1 MKISY
6 WTTELY
12 TKVPFGISRETKTKV
27 SNLFIQIEEGIG
39 EAAPCPYFG
48 DALKSTIVEISDVLN
63 SFEEEFFE
71 VEEIMAQISKVT
83 KSQVIKAAVD
93 IALHDLI
100 GKRLNLPLYRLLGL
114 SNKRAPQSSFTI
126 GLASLEE
133 MIEKTKAALEYPILK
148 IKLGGKQVDDI
159 EVMRKIREIAPNK
172 TIRVDCNG
180 GWTLAEALKKIPIL
194 AKLGIEFVEQPL
206 PAEDVSGLKTL
217 FKKTKLPIILDES
230 VKTSSDVPKVI
241 GLCHGINVKLM
252 KTGGIREAI
261 RTIHTARAHGLKIMI
276 GSMLESSVAITAGG
290 HISPLAD
297 YADLDGNIL
306 LANDPYTGLK
316 LEDGWIKLPDLP
328 GLGVQKQI

>member
-12 TKVPFGISRETKTKV
+12 TKVPFAISRETKTKV

-48 DALKSTIVEISDVLN
+48 DALKSTMLEISDVLN
-63 SFEEEFFE
+63 SFKEEVFE
-71 VEEIMAQISKVT
+71 IEEIMAQVSKVT

-114 SNKRAPQSSFTI
+114 SKKRAPQSSFTI
-126 GLASLEE
+126 GLAPLEE
-133 MIEKTKAALEYPILK
+133 MLEKTKAALGYPILK

-180 GWTLAEALKKIPIL
+180 GWTLAEALKKIPVL
-194 AKLGIEFVEQPL
+194 ARLGIEFVEQPL
-206 PAEDVSGLKTL
+206 PPEDVSGLKTL

-230 VKTSSDVPKVI
+230 VKISSDIPKVI
-241 GLCHGINVKLM
+241 GLCHGVNVKLM

-261 RTIHTARAHGLKIMI
+261 RTIYTARAHGLKVMI

-328 GLGVQKQI
+328 GLGVQK